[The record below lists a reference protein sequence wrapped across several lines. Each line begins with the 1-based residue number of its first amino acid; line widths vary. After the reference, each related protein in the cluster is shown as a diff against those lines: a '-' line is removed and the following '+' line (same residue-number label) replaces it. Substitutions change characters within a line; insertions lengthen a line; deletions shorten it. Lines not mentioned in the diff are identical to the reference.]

1 MKILSFACVALLFLH
16 VSAVADDFV
25 VPIIDKS
32 ASGSPLENI
41 GSVTL
46 SETIKDGQST
56 RSRKIEWTVRNKSPK
71 AIVTVV
77 ETLIFRYPSGESVE
91 MKSEYEAFF
100 GPKLVK
106 AGGTIS
112 FSDNPSGV
120 QISGASSSSHEPS
133 CEVIARWV
141 QFEDGSTWGDI
152 GSAEELLKN
161 RAAIFSRLKQL
172 DDIYKLQ
179 GAEQFALELQ
189 KQGQSEVDGYIG
201 YLRREQSKHG
211 TQATIDELEG
221 HLTFADAYERQVHL
235 NLPWNESSLA
245 TLPESVFVKDRGAAH
260 LYFFCK
266 GGDSCHQHPDF
277 DFDPAD

>member
-1 MKILSFACVALLFLH
+1 MKILSFACLALLSLH

-46 SETIKDGQST
+46 LETIKDGKST
-56 RSRKIEWTVRNKSPK
+56 RSSKIEWTVRNKSPK

-77 ETLIFRYPSGESVE
+77 ETLSIRYASGQ
-91 MKSEYEAFF
+91 SEEIKNQYEAFF

-106 AGGTIS
+106 TGGTIS
-112 FSDNPSGV
+112 FSANPSGV
-120 QISGASSSSHEPS
+120 EVSGASSKSSEPS

-141 QFEDGSTWGDI
+141 QFDDGSTWGDV
-152 GSAEELLKN
+152 GYAEELLKN
-161 RAAIFSRLKQL
+161 RTAIFSRLKQL

-189 KQGQSEVDGYIG
+189 KQGQSEVDAYVGH
-201 YLRREQSKHG
+201 LRSEQSSHG

-221 HLTFADAYERQVHL
+221 HLTFADALRKAGS
-235 NLPWNESSLA
+235 P
-245 TLPESVFVKDRGAAH
+245 
-260 LYFFCK
+260 
-266 GGDSCHQHPDF
+266 
-277 DFDPAD
+277 